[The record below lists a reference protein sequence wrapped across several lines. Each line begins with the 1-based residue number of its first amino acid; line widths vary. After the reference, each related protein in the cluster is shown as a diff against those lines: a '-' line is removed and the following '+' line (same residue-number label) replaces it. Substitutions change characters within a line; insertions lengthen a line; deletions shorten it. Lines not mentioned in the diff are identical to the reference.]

1 MCSFLHPV
9 VYTRTC
15 RLFALGA
22 LVLTLGTALPATLY
36 AQDGSES
43 RQPVRI
49 EDAQGNTITFEVG
62 EAAFADTSVSFTPG
76 DPMSAQD
83 ATQGTLALGLPNYEP
98 GEGISTAITLGCGG
112 VLQVQFT
119 DNVLVDRPGPDLH
132 IFEVGPDVEPT
143 FVAVSIDGQTWNE
156 VGQIEGGTASVD
168 IAAVADSGD
177 VFRFVQLTDDGEDCS
192 GNYPGADIDAVG
204 AIHASEVVELAGSL
218 LFDVDSST
226 LRSEAQTALR
236 DIATTLQERGVTSV
250 TIVGHTDAQ
259 GDTAYNQTL
268 SLERARS
275 VQTYLVDTLDVSDI
289 DIAVRGAGESEPAA
303 SNETPEGRRQNRR
316 VEFIF

>member
-1 MCSFLHPV
+1 MPSSPNSPSHILAFGL
-9 VYTRTC
+9 
-15 RLFALGA
+15 LLLLLGA
-22 LVLTLGTALPATLY
+22 TSPATLY
-36 AQDGSES
+36 AQDDPES

-62 EAAFADTSVSFTPG
+62 KAAFADSVTSFSPG

-83 ATQGTLALGLPNYEP
+83 ATQGTLALGLPDYER

-132 IFEVGPDVEPT
+132 VFEVGPDVEPT
-143 FVAVSIDGQTWNE
+143 YVSVSTDGQTWNE

-168 IAAVADSGD
+168 IASVANDGD

-218 LFDVDSST
+218 LFDVDSSA
-226 LRSEAQTALR
+226 LRPEAQNALR
-236 DIATTLQERGVTSV
+236 EIAATLQERGVTSV

-259 GDTAYNQTL
+259 GDDAYNQTL

-275 VQTYLVDTLDVSDI
+275 VQAYLIDTLDVSDI

-303 SNETPEGRRQNRR
+303 SNDTPEGRRQNRR

>member
-1 MCSFLHPV
+1 MRLLPRPASCIRV
-9 VYTRTC
+9 C
-15 RLFALGA
+15 LFALSV
-22 LVLTLGTALPATLY
+22 LVLTLCTARPATLY
-36 AQDGSES
+36 AQDAPES
-43 RQPVRI
+43 REPVRI

-62 EAAFADTSVSFTPG
+62 EAAFADSVTSFSPG

-83 ATQGTLALGLPNYEP
+83 ATQGTLALGLPNYER

-143 FVAVSIDGQTWNE
+143 FVAVSTDGQAWQD

-204 AIHASEVVELAGSL
+204 AINASEVVELAGAL
-218 LFDVDSST
+218 LFDVDSSA
-226 LRSEAQTALR
+226 LRPAAQTALR

-259 GDTAYNQTL
+259 GDAAYNQTL

-275 VQTYLVDTLDVSDI
+275 VRTYLVDTLGVADI
-289 DIAVRGAGESEPAA
+289 DVAVRGAGESEPAA
-303 SNETPEGRRQNRR
+303 SNDTAKGRRQNRR